1 MANARFALDDL
12 PNYDGKHLVNSDIAF
27 VLFVIA
33 VAGVLMASNRVR
45 FDIVALLAVLALML
59 SGVLTVKQS
68 LAGFGSPVV
77 IMVAGLLVV
86 GEMLARTGVA
96 TAVGDWVLQRGGESE
111 TRLLVLIM
119 VVSAV
124 LGAVM
129 SSTAIV
135 AIFIPIALRIAAD
148 TGISA
153 SRLLLPMSYAA
164 LISGMLTLI
173 ATTPNIVVHEE
184 LKESG
189 YRGFGFFGFTAIGAA
204 VLAVAIIYTLLIGR
218 RMLSEEAPGE
228 SSETTRLSVFDLW
241 RKFNEHDD
249 FARLRIEAGSPLDGQ
264 TVEEA
269 RLEKRYNVRMA
280 ALESERS
287 GTPAVAIPASSTLLN
302 AGDVLVLVGEPDAM
316 AQVLEREKLTEMPR
330 SPKTRKRLLS
340 TLGGGA
346 VLIHPESKLLGKTVR
361 EADFHSRY
369 RLQVLGMRRGTKIV
383 PRYSDTK
390 IESGDSL
397 FVQGTW
403 ARIRK
408 LAGYS
413 HDFVVLELPG
423 ELADVAPA
431 RDKMP
436 IAIGILCAMVLAT
449 VLNLVPLVAAVL
461 LAVLAAIATRCLS
474 MEDAY
479 RSIHWSSI
487 VLIAGMLPLA
497 DALTVTGGTELIVDK
512 LLYFA
517 GEAGPYKMMTILF
530 FLTAALGLVL
540 SNTASAVLVAPI
552 AIYAAQAMG
561 LSPYPFAVAVLIAAS
576 AAYSTPV
583 STPVVTLVV
592 APGNYSFSTF
602 LKLGIPLLFLT
613 YGVTLLVAPL
623 AFPF

>member
-1 MANARFALDDL
+1 MISDST
-12 PNYDGKHLVNSDIAF
+12 LVFGLIA
-27 VLFVIA
+27 IA
-33 VAGVLMASNRVR
+33 GLMMASNRVR
-45 FDIVALLAVLALML
+45 FDVVAILAVLALML
-59 SGVLTVKQS
+59 SGVLSVTES

-96 TAVGDWVLQRGGESE
+96 NVVGDWVLQRGGNSES
-111 TRLLVLIM
+111 RLLVLIM
-119 VVSAV
+119 VVSAA

-189 YRGFGFFGFTAIGAA
+189 YSGFGFFGFTAIGVA
-204 VLAVAIIYTLLIGR
+204 VLIVAILYVVLVGR
-218 RMLSEEAPGE
+218 RMLSEDAPDQPGE
-228 SSETTRLSVFDLW
+228 TTKLPLLDLW
-241 RKFNEHDD
+241 RKFNEQDE
-249 FARLRIEAGSPLDGQ
+249 FARLRIESGSPLHGR
-264 TVEEA
+264 TIEEA
-269 RLEKRYNVRMA
+269 GLEKRHNVRLA
-280 ALESERS
+280 ALESEGA
-287 GTPAVAIPASSTLLN
+287 GTRAVSVPASSTPLN
-302 AGDVLVLVGEPDAM
+302 AGDVLILVGEPDAL
-316 AQVLEREKLTEMPR
+316 AQVAALEKLTELSR

-369 RLQVLGMRRGTKIV
+369 RLQVLGMRRGKEII
-383 PRYSDTK
+383 PRYSDTR

-403 ARIRK
+403 SRIRQ
-408 LAGYS
+408 LAGDS

-423 ELADVAPA
+423 ELADIAPA

-436 IAIGILCAMVLAT
+436 VAIGILCAMVLAT

-461 LAVLAAIATRCLS
+461 IAVLAAIATRCLS

-552 AIYAAQAMG
+552 AIYAAQAMD

-602 LKLGIPLLFLT
+602 LKLGVPLLFLT
-613 YGVTLLVAPL
+613 YAVTMLVAPL
-623 AFPF
+623 VFPF